1 MTFVEQNKSPTAQ
14 SDEAGQVASVP
25 TLAHQESTSSK
36 TAYRSFE
43 SIPGVII
50 S

>member
-1 MTFVEQNKSPTAQ
+1 MTLWEQNKSPTAQ

-25 TLAHQESTSSK
+25 TLAHQGSTGSE
-36 TAYRSFE
+36 TAYRSFV
-43 SIPGVII
+43 SLPGVII